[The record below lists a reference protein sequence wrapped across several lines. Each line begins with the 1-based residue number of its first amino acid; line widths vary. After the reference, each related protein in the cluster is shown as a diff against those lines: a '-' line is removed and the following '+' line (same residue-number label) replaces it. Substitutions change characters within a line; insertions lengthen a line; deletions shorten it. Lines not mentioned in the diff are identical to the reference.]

1 MYEEQ
6 DSSCGSFASLYCEI
20 QDAINNDSVKTE
32 ALAKIHD
39 EINCYYNSVN
49 VFVGRQGAGKGF
61 QALTEIIK
69 ISRVSPITHLLIY
82 VSKYGTQS
90 DKTFESLKHLIQIPI
105 LYVKYEDKEDKS
117 KDSVQVFSK
126 IQCYKRLYEQI
137 KNEHLEDK
145 IEDEQKQEIFDVLH
159 IHDFSQPTLHTLI
172 LFDDVANNPL
182 IQSKGFGQRPHANNV
197 GFFAEML
204 GVCRHI
210 HCSFFLTIQFWKSI
224 TTEIKANVS
233 TIYIFGLYS
242 KQQLNVMLYQ
252 IPTHYTFEEI
262 YEAYKDL
269 QKHDCLIVDANNGEI
284 KQFLL

>member
-1 MYEEQ
+1 MN
-6 DSSCGSFASLYCEI
+6 SFDTLYDEI
-20 QDAINNDSVKTE
+20 NEAINNDSIKTE
-32 ALAKIHD
+32 ALTKIHP

-49 VFVGRQGAGKGF
+49 VFVGRQGAGKGY

-82 VSKYGTQS
+82 VSKFGTQS
-90 DKTFESLKHLIQIPI
+90 DKTFESLKHLIKIPI
-105 LYVKYEDKEDKS
+105 IYVKYEDKDDKN
-117 KDSVQVFSK
+117 KDSIQVFSK
-126 IQCYKRLYEQI
+126 IQCYKRLYDEI
-137 KNEHLEDK
+137 KSKHLEDE
-145 IEDEQKQEIFDVLH
+145 IDDEQKQEIFDVLK
-159 IHDFSQPTLHTLI
+159 INDFTASTLHTLI

-182 IQSKGFGQRPHANNV
+182 IQSK

-233 TIYIFGLYS
+233 TIFIFGLYS

-262 YEAYKDL
+262 YEVYKQL
-269 QKHDCLIVDANNGEI
+269 EKHDCLIVDVNSGEI
-284 KQFLL
+284 NLYQRK

>member
-1 MYEEQ
+1 MAKSQFQ
-6 DSSCGSFASLYCEI
+6 DLYNEI
-20 QDAINNDSVKTE
+20 NEAINNESIKTE
-32 ALAKIHD
+32 CIAKIHD
-39 EINCYYNSVN
+39 EINCYSNSVN
-49 VFVGRQGAGKGF
+49 VFVGRQGSGKGF

-69 ISRVSPITHLLIY
+69 ISRVDKTAHMLIY
-82 VSKYGTQS
+82 VSKYGSQT

-105 LYVKYEDKEDKS
+105 IYVKYVDEEDKN

-145 IEDEQKQEIFDVLH
+145 IEDEQREELFDVLK
-159 IHDFSQPTLHTLI
+159 INDFSKPTLHTLI
-172 LFDDVANNPL
+172 LLDDCANNPL
-182 IQSKGFGQRPHANNV
+182 IQAK

-204 GVCRHI
+204 TVCRHN
-210 HCSFFLTIQFWKSI
+210 HTSFFLSIQNWKSI

-233 TIYIFGLYS
+233 TIFIFGLYS

-252 IPTHYTFEEI
+252 IATHYTFEEI

-269 QKHDCLIVDANNGEI
+269 QKHDCLIVDANSGEI
-284 KQFLL
+284 KIYSLREQAM

>member
-1 MYEEQ
+1 MFE
-6 DSSCGSFASLYCEI
+6 DLYVTINE
-20 QDAINNDSVKTE
+20 ALNNNDVKTE
-32 ALAKIHD
+32 ALTKIHP

-49 VFVGRQGAGKGF
+49 VFVGRQGAGKGV

-69 ISRVSPITHLLIY
+69 ISKVDTTAHLLLY
-82 VSKYGTQS
+82 VSKYGTES
-90 DKTFESLKHLIQIPI
+90 DKTFESMKHLIEIPI
-105 LYVKYEDKEDKS
+105 LYVKYEDV
-117 KDSVQVFSK
+117 VQIFSK

-137 KNEHLEDK
+137 KNKNLEEQ
-145 IEDEQKQEIFDVLH
+145 IEEEQKEEMFEVLH
-159 IHDFSQPTLHTLI
+159 IKNFDAPTLHTLI

-182 IQSKGFGQRPHANNV
+182 IQKK

-252 IPTHYTFEEI
+252 IPTHSSFDEI
-262 YEAYKDL
+262 YECYQHL
-269 QKHDCLIVDANNGEI
+269 QKHDCLIVDVNSGEI
-284 KQFLL
+284 SIYS